1 MDKNDPHLQ
10 GIWTVWT
17 PRRAC
22 VIPWGVRLAITPNA
36 MNTAVFEGTDRVLGL
51 KPEAKEAVKVRY
63 CLYARK
69 STEQDE
75 VQALSIDSQI
85 KEMTALAAREGL
97 DVVEV
102 RRESHSA
109 KETGQREV
117 FNGMLDDIRIGKFNG
132 ILTWAADRIS
142 RNAGDLGR
150 VVDLMDAG
158 VLVQIQTYSQKFSNN
173 PNEKFLLMILCS
185 QAKLENDNKSIN
197 VKRGLRTRAEMGM
210 LPGWAPI
217 GYLNDKRSDHKCEY
231 LLDPIR
237 SPIIKLIFEKVG
249 KEKWSGV
256 RIYHWLKEEI
266 KFTTRSD
273 KNMSISTLYE
283 LLKNPFYCGVFE
295 YPRKSGNW
303 YVGKHEAL
311 ITRELFEMVRQKIVE
326 ESSPRKRFNEFAFV
340 KMMTCGECG
349 SGLTCLEKE
358 KISKLTG
365 ESLVYRYYVCSRAR
379 DRRCKNPYI
388 REDTLIEQLGEIID
402 EIEIDRLGAR
412 HLIER
417 EVARFNNMQ
426 SKVLGIKGK
435 EKASDVDI
443 KRYAKYLLEEGTTE
457 EKRQLLEQLRGKLV
471 LKDKKIALAREV
483 LD

>member
-1 MDKNDPHLQ
+1 MSNHKS
-10 GIWTVWT
+10 
-17 PRRAC
+17 
-22 VIPWGVRLAITPNA
+22 
-36 MNTAVFEGTDRVLGL
+36 MNTAVFGDTDRVLGL
-51 KPEAKEAVKVRY
+51 KPEAKEEAKVLY

-75 VQALSIDSQI
+75 MQALSIDSQI

-97 DVVEV
+97 EIVVIKK
-102 RRESHSA
+102 ESHSA
-109 KETGQREV
+109 KEASQRPV
-117 FNGMLDDIRIGKFNG
+117 FNEMIDEMRAGKFNG

-210 LPGWAPI
+210 LPGWAPV
-217 GYLNDKRSDHKCEY
+217 GYLNDTRSDHKCEY

-237 SPIIKLIFEKVG
+237 SPIVKMIFEKVG

-256 RIYHWLKEEI
+256 RVYHWLKEEI
-266 KFTTRSD
+266 KFTTRSG
-273 KNMSISTLYE
+273 KNLNISTLYE
-283 LLKNPFYCGVFE
+283 MLKNPFYCGVFE

-311 ITRELFEMVRQKIVE
+311 ITRELFEEVRKKIVE
-326 ESSPRKRFNEFAFV
+326 ETNPRKRFNEFAFV
-340 KMMTCGECG
+340 RMMTCGECG

-358 KISKLTG
+358 KITKGTG
-365 ESLVYRYYVCSRAR
+365 ESKIYRYYVCSRAR

-388 REDTLIEQLGEIID
+388 REDALIEQLSEIID
-402 EIEIDRLGAR
+402 VIEIDRLGAR
-412 HLIER
+412 RIIDKEIS
-417 EVARFNNMQ
+417 RFNRMQ
-426 SKVLGIKGK
+426 SKVLGVK
-435 EKASDVDI
+435 EWEKPRDVDI
-443 KRYAKYLLEEGTTE
+443 KRYAKYLLEEGSVD
-457 EKRQLLEQLRGKLV
+457 EKRQLLEQLRGKIV
-471 LKDKKIALAREV
+471 LKDRKIALIV
-483 LD
+483 

>member
-1 MDKNDPHLQ
+1 
-10 GIWTVWT
+10 
-17 PRRAC
+17 
-22 VIPWGVRLAITPNA
+22 
-36 MNTAVFEGTDRVLGL
+36 MNTAVFGDTDRVLGL
-51 KPEAKEAVKVRY
+51 KPEVKEAVKVRY

-75 VQALSIDSQI
+75 QQALSIDSQI
-85 KEMTALAAREGL
+85 KEMSALAARDGL
-97 DVVEV
+97 EVVEV
-102 RRESHSA
+102 KRESHSA
-109 KETGQREV
+109 KEASQRPV
-117 FNGMLDDIRIGKFNG
+117 FNEMIDEMRAGKFNG

-210 LPGWAPI
+210 LPGWAPV
-217 GYLNDKRSDHKCEY
+217 GYLNDNRSDHKCEY

-237 SPIIKLIFEKVG
+237 SPIVKMIFEKVG
-249 KEKWSGV
+249 RDKWSGV
-256 RIYHWLKEEI
+256 RVHHWLKEEV
-266 KFTTRSD
+266 KFKTRSGKD
-273 KNMSISTLYE
+273 MSIGTLYE

-295 YPRKSGNW
+295 YPRGSGNW

-311 ITRELFEMVRQKIVE
+311 ITRELFEAVRKKITE
-326 ESSPRKRFNEFAFV
+326 ETSPRKKYDGFAFT

-349 SGLTCLEKE
+349 SGITCLEKE
-358 KISKLTG
+358 KVLQTTG
-365 ESLVYRYYVCSRAR
+365 KSTFYRYYVCNRSR

-388 REDTLIEQLGEIID
+388 REDALIEQLGGIID

-412 HLIER
+412 QIIDKEII
-417 EVARFNNMQ
+417 RFNHMQ
-426 SKVLGIKGK
+426 AQVLGVK
-435 EKASDVDI
+435 EWDKPKDVDI
-443 KRYAKYLLEEGTTE
+443 KRYAKYLLQAGTIE
-457 EKRQLLEQLRGKLV
+457 EKRQLLEQLRGKLM
-471 LKDKKIALAREV
+471 LKNKEISMT
-483 LD
+483 